1 MIGADVAAFVDG
13 PVMILVST
21 RNSAGRAFIARGT
34 SARFDRATGHIDV
47 LVNSSL
53 WPEVVADAMPE
64 APIAVTLVRPSD
76 YRAYQVKGWISEV
89 AVASETEQTR
99 GRAYVERMFEVMG
112 ELGVNRVQL
121 SHTLTDWDLVRI
133 SFTPTDLFVQT
144 PGPGAG
150 ARMAQMGAS

>member
-1 MIGADVAAFVDG
+1 MIGADVAAFIDG

-21 RNSAGRAFIARGT
+21 RDSEGRAFIARGS
-34 SARFDRATGHIDV
+34 SARFDRATGGIDV

-53 WPEVVADAMPE
+53 WPEVVGHAMPE
-64 APIAVTLVRPSD
+64 APIAVTVVRPGD
-76 YRAYQVKGWISEV
+76 YRAYQVKGRIREV
-89 AVASETEQTR
+89 TAANEAEHAR
-99 GRAYVERMFEVMG
+99 GRAYVERMFDVMG
-112 ELGVNRVQL
+112 DLGVNRVQL

-150 ARMAQMGAS
+150 ARLAQAGPS